1 MRMAVRNPGRLPA
14 TTLMNVALLTQ
25 LRTAT
30 RSRHERLESLP
41 TMQRIFRQ
49 DYTRTE
55 YIRLLQIFLSI
66 YRPLEDSLTQPGR
79 TMTVNLGYRTRSA
92 ELESDLCVL
101 KADIPVGESP
111 APLPLFNSDAAE
123 VGCLYVLEGSRHGG
137 RVMAGHL
144 AKTLDLTVD
153 TGLRF
158 LTGADS
164 DQGKSW
170 NRFCRRAEAFC
181 SSQPLINEAVS
192 GAAATFD
199 CFYEYL
205 ARE

>member
-1 MRMAVRNPGRLPA
+1 MV
-14 TTLMNVALLTQ
+14 LLTQ
-25 LRTAT
+25 LRAAT

-41 TMQRIFRQ
+41 AMQRIFTQ
-49 DYTRTE
+49 DYTLLE
-55 YIRLLQIFLSI
+55 YIKLLQMFLSI
-66 YRPLEDSLTQPGR
+66 CRPLEDSLMQPGR
-79 TMTVNLGYRTRSA
+79 TMAVHLGYRPRSA
-92 ELESDLCVL
+92 ELESDLGIL
-101 KADIPVGESP
+101 KANIPAAESP
-111 APLPLFNSDAAE
+111 VPLFNSDAGE

-144 AKTLDLTVD
+144 STTLDLTVD
-153 TGLRF
+153 TGLQF

-164 DQGKSW
+164 DPEKSW
-170 NRFCRRAEAFC
+170 KQFCCRAEAVC
-181 SSQPLINEAVS
+181 CTQPLVDEAVS

>member
-1 MRMAVRNPGRLPA
+1 
-14 TTLMNVALLTQ
+14 
-25 LRTAT
+25 
-30 RSRHERLESLP
+30 
-41 TMQRIFRQ
+41 MQRIFRQ

-55 YIRLLQIFLSI
+55 YIRLLRIFLSI

-79 TMTVNLGYRTRSA
+79 TMAVNLGYRTRSA

-101 KADIPVGESP
+101 KADITAAESP
-111 APLPLFNSDAAE
+111 VPLPLFNSDAAE

-137 RVMAGHL
+137 RAMAGRL

-158 LTGADS
+158 LTGAECG
-164 DQGKSW
+164 QGESW
-170 NRFCRRAEAFC
+170 KRFCCRAEAFC

-205 ARE
+205 AHE